1 MFALIYCR
9 HQGVLGVVTITA
21 SRSTSM
27 FYVGE
32 VWWLEEL
39 WSLHYC
45 YSAIKCYIVLHSVG
59 ASD

>member
-1 MFALIYCR
+1 M
-9 HQGVLGVVTITA
+9 LGVVTITA